1 MSRYDR
7 LINLALVVAW
17 LMVAYRFA
25 NMYYSPESASAEG
38 DDYAEP
44 SLPPPVSI
52 CDLGSVCVRHD
63 VVRACGAPRAHE
75 ERLCA
80 SHLYLTDPPPAPP
93 QPTPTSIPGPQ
104 QMRPLVGKCFYVSM
118 PGQPIKFEVCGYRT
132 VRQIMTE
139 HYQVFVTGRWT
150 GKWITREENG
160 KTKYV
165 GHHYENGDMC
175 PNIGPRH
182 TSVEFRCAAGATT
195 PQLVTV
201 SEPEP
206 CHYKVVVGVP
216 QWCEMEKAG
225 LTAKPMD

>member
-44 SLPPPVSI
+44 SLPPP
-52 CDLGSVCVRHD
+52 
-63 VVRACGAPRAHE
+63 
-75 ERLCA
+75 
-80 SHLYLTDPPPAPP
+80 
-93 QPTPTSIPGPQ
+93 PTPTSIPGPQ